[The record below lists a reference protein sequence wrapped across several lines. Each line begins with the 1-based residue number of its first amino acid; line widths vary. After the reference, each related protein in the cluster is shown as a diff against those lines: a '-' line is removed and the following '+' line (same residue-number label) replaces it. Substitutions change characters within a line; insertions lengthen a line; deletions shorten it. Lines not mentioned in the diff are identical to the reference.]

1 MSGDNGPNK
10 EIMRTNIVIDDQL
23 IQEAMKATGLET
35 KRAVVDAALRLL
47 VDLSKQERIRKLRGK
62 VDWQGDLDEARA
74 TPCPPRHHP
83 L

>member
-1 MSGDNGPNK
+1 V
-10 EIMRTNIVIDDQL
+10 RTNVVIDDQL

-62 VDWQGDLDEARA
+62 VDWKGDLDESRAARYLGPSKA
-74 TPCPPRHHP
+74 
-83 L
+83 

>member
-1 MSGDNGPNK
+1 
-10 EIMRTNIVIDDQL
+10 MRTNVVIDDQL

-62 VDWQGDLDEARA
+62 VDWQGDLDESRAARFLEPSEA
-74 TPCPPRHHP
+74 
-83 L
+83 

>member
-1 MSGDNGPNK
+1 
-10 EIMRTNIVIDDQL
+10 MRTNVVIDDQL

-62 VDWQGDLDEARA
+62 VDWKGDLDESRAARYLGPSKA
-74 TPCPPRHHP
+74 
-83 L
+83 